1 MSDRMWMATA
11 VGCTALL
18 VGGAWASASAASG
31 ASTAAATPKNSL
43 IRACVDD
50 ATGRIIMR
58 DRCEKGESRISWNRV
73 GPAGPQGDAGPAGP
87 EGPQGRA
94 GPAGPQGERGPAGAG
109 GSGPAGPA
117 GPAGPQ
123 GPPGPAGADGTD
135 GVDGAP
141 GAQGIQGPQGPQGP
155 AGPTGPQGPAG
166 SGGLS
171 LDDSTGTL
179 IATYAGSW
187 PVNSST
193 SSFALIFP
201 GHTVPILYWPGS
213 NIQNATLAPIQP
225 DVYFTTSDCSGGA
238 RFNNSAIQGFGGLG
252 AFNLAISHNSST
264 RIFRF
269 TGVQD
274 AGSTLMRGQLSN
286 GTCTGVSFSPSAY
299 FQLEEVSGLSAVPA
313 NIPVGY
319 RISSS

>member
-1 MSDRMWMATA
+1 MSGRLWMATA
-11 VGCTALL
+11 FGCTALL
-18 VGGAWASASAASG
+18 VGGAWASAAVSSGSSAP
-31 ASTAAATPKNSL
+31 TATPKNSL

-50 ATGRIIMR
+50 ATGRIIIR
-58 DRCEKGESRISWNRV
+58 DRCEKDETRISWNRV

-87 EGPQGRA
+87 EGPQGPA

-123 GPPGPAGADGTD
+123 GPPGPAGADG
-135 GVDGAP
+135 AP
-141 GAQGIQGPQGPQGP
+141 GVQGIQGPQGPQGP

-166 SGGLS
+166 SGGLY
-171 LDDSTGTL
+171 LDDSTGAL

-213 NIQNATLAPIQP
+213 STSNATLTPVQP
-225 DVYFTTSDCSGGA
+225 DLYFTTSDCTGGA

-252 AFNLAISHNSST
+252 AFNLAIRQNSSM

-286 GTCTGVSFSPSAY
+286 GTCSTVSFSPSSY
-299 FQLEEVSGLSAVPA
+299 YQLEELSGLSAVPA
-313 NIPVGY
+313 SIPPGY
-319 RISSS
+319 RVSSS